1 MWLRVCRGANHIEST
16 TQGQTHRVA
25 PTTEVKKMIQKILFI
40 CTGNTCRSLMAEYLL
55 KKIARE
61 NEMGIEVR
69 SAGVSAGINSHIPLL
84 TLMVLEKEGIFPDA
98 HIVTP
103 LNIPLIKWADLI
115 LAMENSHVR
124 SILSLVPEAKVFL
137 LTEYTAPRG
146 TRDAASEN
154 KEGIPDP
161 FGGSREAYETC
172 LIKIKKCLYQLIE
185 VIK

>member
-1 MWLRVCRGANHIEST
+1 
-16 TQGQTHRVA
+16 
-25 PTTEVKKMIQKILFI
+25 MIQKILFI

-55 KKIARE
+55 KKIVRE

-84 TLMVLEKEGIFPDA
+84 TLMVLEKEGISPDA

-115 LAMENSHVR
+115 LTMETSHVK
-124 SILSLVPEAKVFL
+124 SILGLVPEAKEKVFL
-137 LTEYTAPRG
+137 LTEYTSVG
-146 TRDAASEN
+146 D

-172 LIKIKKCLYQLIE
+172 LIKIKKCLYQLVE
-185 VIK
+185 VIKE